1 MPALLPWASLGG
13 GPSTVFAGASAR
25 PSNHMTQIFIALL
38 GCPGCEDALVR
49 DVRAALDGF
58 PGQNGQVRQVRF
70 DRETGAL
77 IRK

>member
-1 MPALLPWASLGG
+1 VYEGSASL
-13 GPSTVFAGASAR
+13 PAVM
-25 PSNHMTQIFIALL
+25 PYL
-38 GCPGCEDALVR
+38 
-49 DVRAALDGF
+49 VRAALDGF